1 MRMYDMINGEA
12 VKCFPIY
19 YMMGEVMTHSG
30 GNLIPYDTGSS
41 VPYKSPYYNYGK
53 NFLVIDIS
61 GSPEFDDSYD
71 FLIHVITDGLVK
83 ETLRDTFKNIDWA
96 NNDSV
101 VSYDG
106 EILNVYSERDVSDY
120 IDARKKYWHDIWE
133 ARVRLNE
140 LRELQFNY
148 FSQIKSLEKD
158 SEDRKT
164 VIEKISQNSDAIKE
178 EFNRTIPELK
188 RIRKEFSATWTKDTS
203 DIGDLILI
211 GKLISCYNLAHSE
224 EESEDVLGSI
234 SDMLDKDETLY
245 DRYVKWQGTDEY
257 IKEFLE

>member
-1 MRMYDMINGEA
+1 MGMYDMINGEA

-19 YMMGEVMTHSG
+19 YMMGEVMTRSG
-30 GNLIPYDTGSS
+30 GNFLYDTGSS

-61 GSPEFDDSYD
+61 GSPEFDDGYD

-106 EILNVYSERDVSDY
+106 EILNVYSERDISDY
-120 IDARKKYWHDIWE
+120 IDARKKYWRDIWE
-133 ARVRLNE
+133 TRVRLNK

>member
-1 MRMYDMINGEA
+1 M
-12 VKCFPIY
+12 
-19 YMMGEVMTHSG
+19 
-30 GNLIPYDTGSS
+30 
-41 VPYKSPYYNYGK
+41 
-53 NFLVIDIS
+53 
-61 GSPEFDDSYD
+61 
-71 FLIHVITDGLVK
+71 
-83 ETLRDTFKNIDWA
+83 
-96 NNDSV
+96 
-101 VSYDG
+101 
-106 EILNVYSERDVSDY
+106 
-120 IDARKKYWHDIWE
+120 
-133 ARVRLNE
+133 
-140 LRELQFNY
+140 QFNY

-178 EFNRTIPELK
+178 EFIRTIPELK

-203 DIGDLILI
+203 DINDLILI

-224 EESEDVLGSI
+224 EESEDVWGSI